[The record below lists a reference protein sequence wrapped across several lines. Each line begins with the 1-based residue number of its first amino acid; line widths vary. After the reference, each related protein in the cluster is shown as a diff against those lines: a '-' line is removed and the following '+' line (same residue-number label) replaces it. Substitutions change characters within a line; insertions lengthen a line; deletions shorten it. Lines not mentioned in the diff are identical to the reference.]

1 MNALDDGIPA
11 PRCFTYSQRL
21 SNELNVLNIDHC
33 YAKPW
38 SSHPEASNARPLH
51 MLFMDK
57 FPRPTIPE
65 KHRATDVVNVED
77 VVDEPCHIIESSKT
91 SMSDCE
97 KLTSLLSLDGTD
109 NKEDWEEHIA
119 SIRSSWTV
127 LQNRNFAKVMRILQ
141 ADRLARLSVIGIKN
155 EPIQRKLQIDK
166 AAKRVRSAFANIG
179 WDMTII
185 LWLHNLFLE
194 NLRGQL
200 LTSYLEVL
208 QTLKV
213 KVPSLVERLIQ
224 GTNPNLA
231 SLSPET
237 LSGVLKKQWDPVLSS
252 INQQKLKKLPE
263 NPLLLVIPNAVSSS
277 PNLLAIK
284 RQKFWHSQ
292 LSATSKVLT
301 LTPPSTGQSLPLVT
315 CLENVIANV
324 RAKILELKN
333 QFPGRPLILIGWN
346 IGALVAV
353 NIASMEV
360 VQGVVCLGFP
370 TMGINGIRGE
380 VDDSIF
386 NCRAPTLFVVG
397 QNASSCSVDVLED
410 IRERMRV
417 ETQLVL
423 VGGAD
428 DHLRM
433 SRAKKQSCSVTQT
446 MVDRCIMDEVY
457 QFLCHI
463 LSQSNSQS
471 EVMDQTEVNK
481 KQRKRKQKENT
492 ASSQTSGL
500 DSKQIGVK
508 PVKALK
514 LAKAVGYSSQLVL
527 TGKVAKRA
535 SPKKKVL
542 PVSQE
547 CSTKHVVTPAPSS
560 ENVQSLS
567 KVSEAEAIASAP
579 ELSNLLQNIKK
590 FDPQKAG
597 SNSSSFAPKPAA
609 LQVPATIPSTTA
621 LTLSKFLQSS
631 GLLRAGT
638 VVKSSTAQSKE
649 IEKSSVLSADTDK
662 QAEVQVKQPQILLRA
677 GTSSSPFSIPL
688 TLNMASKVLKA
699 TPMMKI
705 TGSNSNS
712 AQIQQLLST
721 FTSSGSS
728 ILVSAS
734 STTHHNSVLNTF
746 LSSGSSTSVTHTP
759 VSSVVD
765 IGSDKVSNKETPA
778 SATTVPSTINV
789 EPGHVPSVSSMM
801 KKLLT
806 PSSKIS
812 LISSIK
818 QIPGAL
824 GKHMPSCSQPSIE
837 LLPPKSSVLL
847 TSSGILK
854 PQPVPSGPCTSTPS
868 TATASLQ
875 LSPSTGLLSLKLS
888 SSKDSDSK
896 KEEVK
901 QTQGNETMSV
911 GTSVST
917 KVDPVAA
924 SLHSILSK
932 MTSGSTSLITL
943 SESKPTAP
951 QPLVH
956 FTTLN
961 SNSSQG
967 TTFSDSAA
975 RVVSL
980 VVSTSTDSV
989 NHVVSQAANNSTD
1002 STTKIVSFSA
1012 RKSTDSLPQA
1022 VSQTPSMLMNSLSQ
1036 VVSQASSKPKDS
1048 LLQVVSQAPSKP
1060 TDSLPQVV
1068 SQASSKPNVSLPQ
1081 VVSQA
1086 PNKSTDS
1093 VPHIVTQA
1101 TSKPT
1106 DSLPQVVSQAPSKST
1121 DIVPQ
1126 AVSQASSKL
1135 TDSMAQVVSQALSK
1149 STDSVSHVVSQAPK
1163 KSTNKSSDGTHH
1175 VVTVSSSRSTDSLTS
1190 TVKSPSRLM
1199 APSSSTPAP
1208 VHTKAPKTTIMSYTA
1223 TPKTVLTNISSTRT
1237 RKIKTPKQ
1245 YDL

>member
-1 MNALDDGIPA
+1 MNALDDSLAA

-57 FPRPTIPE
+57 FPRPTFPE

-77 VVDEPCHIIESSKT
+77 VVDEPCHMFESSKT

-231 SLSPET
+231 SFSPET
-237 LSGVLKKQWDPVLSS
+237 LSGILKKQWDPVLSS

-301 LTPPSTGQSLPLVT
+301 LIPPSTGQSLPLVT

-333 QFPGRPLILIGWN
+333 QFPGRPLILIGWHV
-346 IGALVAV
+346 GALVAA

-547 CSTKHVVTPAPSS
+547 CSSKHVVTPAPSS

-597 SNSSSFAPKPAA
+597 SNCSSFAPKPAA

-765 IGSDKVSNKETPA
+765 IGSDKVPNKETPA

-789 EPGHVPSVSSMM
+789 EPSHVPSVSSMM

-847 TSSGILK
+847 TSGILK

-875 LSPSTGLLSLKLS
+875 LSPSTGLLSLKLA

-901 QTQGNETMSV
+901 QTKGNETMSV

-951 QPLVH
+951 QPVVH

-967 TTFSDSAA
+967 TTFADNAA

-1012 RKSTDSLPQA
+1012 RKSTDSLPQV
-1022 VSQTPSMLMNSLSQ
+1022 VSQTPSMPTDSLPQ
-1036 VVSQASSKPKDS
+1036 VVSQTSSMPKDS

-1060 TDSLPQVV
+1060 
-1068 SQASSKPNVSLPQ
+1068 N
-1081 VVSQA
+1081 
-1086 PNKSTDS
+1086 
-1093 VPHIVTQA
+1093 
-1101 TSKPT
+1101 

-1121 DIVPQ
+1121 NSVPHIVTQ
-1126 AVSQASSKL
+1126 ATNKPS
-1135 TDSMAQVVSQALSK
+1135 DSLLQVVSQAPSKSTDSVPHTVTQATSKSTDSLPQVVSQAPSK

-1163 KSTNKSSDGTHH
+1163 KSTKSSDGTHH

-1199 APSSSTPAP
+1199 APSSSAPAP